1 MAKEYSFEKLTVW
14 QDSRK
19 LVATNYKLTKMFP
32 SNELFG
38 LTNQMRR
45 ASISISSNIAEGSGR
60 TTKADQTNFY
70 KIAYSSMMELLNQLI
85 ISKDLDYIN
94 DVTLSNMR
102 ELIDSIASKLSGLR
116 NSLNTSKP

>member
-19 LVATNYKLTKMFP
+19 LVTIIYKLTKLFP
-32 SNELFG
+32 SDELFG

-60 TTKADQTNFY
+60 TTKADQANFY

-94 DVTLSNMR
+94 DGTLSNIR
-102 ELIDSIASKLSGLR
+102 ELIDSIAAKLSGLR
-116 NSLNTSKP
+116 NSLNTTKL

>member
-19 LVATNYKLTKMFP
+19 LVTLIYKLTKLFP
-32 SNELFG
+32 SDEVFG

-60 TTKADQTNFY
+60 TTKRDQANFY

-85 ISKDLDYIN
+85 ISKDLNYIT
-94 DVTLSNMR
+94 DATLANIR

>member
-14 QDSRK
+14 QDSIK

-32 SNELFG
+32 SDELFG

>member
-19 LVATNYKLTKMFP
+19 LVAINYKLTKLFP
-32 SNELFG
+32 SDELFG

-45 ASISISSNIAEGSGR
+45 ASISISSNIAEGSGK

-94 DVTLSNMR
+94 DGTLSNIR

>member
-32 SNELFG
+32 SDELFG

>member
-19 LVATNYKLTKMFP
+19 LVTLIYKLTKLFP
-32 SNELFG
+32 SDEVFG

-60 TTKADQTNFY
+60 TTKRDQANFY

-85 ISKDLDYIN
+85 ISKDLNYI
-94 DVTLSNMR
+94 DDITLSNIR
-102 ELIDSIASKLSGLR
+102 ETIDSIASKLSGLR